1 MAIEDVVPVT
11 EREKLKPCPFCGGEA
26 WLNDYEAKHG
36 DMTPASRC
44 PQCKSCGCNLGYLP
58 TAGRALAA
66 WNRRAGM
73 AITPIDAR

>member
-1 MAIEDVVPVT
+1 MS
-11 EREKLKPCPFCGGEA
+11 REIKACPFCGGEA

-36 DMTPASRC
+36 DMTPESRC